1 MTSLLVTPLD
11 VVRIRL
17 QSQQPAPPAAPL
29 PTGVQPRLGYS
40 TLGGNGNSAVTSCCR
55 EVFFSRG
62 WSVNGTTVQCDYI
75 PYESAA
81 IEGGVCAV
89 EETTKRSFQGTW
101 EGLRKI
107 ARYEGFTSLWRGLS
121 PTLYFPTS
129 TSKSDIFVGQWQSQR
144 MSFTLLD
151 TILSALPSLQ
161 QSLKLS
167 LPSSQECQPALSPS
181 QQSPPSNS
189 SAPVSKPTTP
199 TPTTPPS
206 APSWRA

>member
-1 MTSLLVTPLD
+1 MARAIPDTSTGHSNPPQNVGTNISTIQKSISAISGAFMTSLLVTPLD
-11 VVRIRL
+11 VVRVRL
-17 QSQQPAPPAAPL
+17 QSQQPTPAAAPL

-62 WSVNGTTVQCDYI
+62 WSVNGMTVQCDYI

-81 IEGGVCAV
+81 IEGGVCAA

-121 PTLYFPTS
+121 PTLYLPAS
-129 TSKSDIFVGQWQSQR
+129 
-144 MSFTLLD
+144 MSW
-151 TILSALPSLQ
+151 
-161 QSLKLS
+161 
-167 LPSSQECQPALSPS
+167 
-181 QQSPPSNS
+181 SNCS
-189 SAPVSKPTTP
+189 
-199 TPTTPPS
+199 
-206 APSWRA
+206 